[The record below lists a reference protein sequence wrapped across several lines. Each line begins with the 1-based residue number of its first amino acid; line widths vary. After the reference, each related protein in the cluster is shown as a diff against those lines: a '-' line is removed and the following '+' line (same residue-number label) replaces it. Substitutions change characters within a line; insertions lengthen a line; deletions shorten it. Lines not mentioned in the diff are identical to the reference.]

1 MVPQMDE
8 FGLNKAFE
16 DAEGKDGLTFVKW
29 DASKGRE
36 YNINNAQ
43 DANIGITFPLMGI
56 AETATLVQPMISGS
70 GRSVGLLPIHPLLP
84 SCARAPSNAAWATPW
99 LNCARCIRRIQQDS
113 QARSF
118 IFPAILHVRHRTR
131 SCRWGTRP
139 VNITYVIVKN

>member
-56 AETATLVQPMISGS
+56 AETATLVQPMTSGLRPQRWPS
-70 GRSVGLLPIHPLLP
+70 ADHPRCHPAQEHHQTPHGRHHG
-84 SCARAPSNAAWATPW
+84 
-99 LNCARCIRRIQQDS
+99 
-113 QARSF
+113 
-118 IFPAILHVRHRTR
+118 
-131 SCRWGTRP
+131 
-139 VNITYVIVKN
+139 